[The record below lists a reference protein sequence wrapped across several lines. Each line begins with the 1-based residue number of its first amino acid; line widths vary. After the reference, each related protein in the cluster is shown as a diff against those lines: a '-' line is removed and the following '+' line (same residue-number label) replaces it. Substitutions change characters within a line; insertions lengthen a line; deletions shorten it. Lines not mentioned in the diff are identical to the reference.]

1 MYLEKEW
8 IYLPTNKKEGI
19 IFTTL
24 MCFLMV
30 LGMSA
35 YNLLIHQ
42 SFSVSAL
49 LIGLVPGFVVAFIL
63 DVFVVGVY
71 AKKLAFKLPI
81 NREKKWQAILA
92 ISSLMV
98 LGMVTCMS
106 LFGVIMEMGLTDQ
119 LFSNYLMAWKMNVI
133 AALPL
138 QLLFVGPFSRM
149 VLQKI
154 QASTEES
161 PAVS

>member
-1 MYLEKEW
+1 M
-8 IYLPTNKKEGI
+8 PTNKKEGI

-30 LGMSA
+30 LGMST
-35 YNLLIHQ
+35 YNLLLHQ
-42 SFSVSAL
+42 SFTLSAL
-49 LIGLVPGFVVAFIL
+49 LTGLVPGFVVAFIL
-63 DVFVVGVY
+63 DVFIVGVY

-81 NREKKWQAILA
+81 DREKKWQTILA

-119 LFSNYLMAWKMNVI
+119 LVSNYLMAWRMNFI

-154 QASTEES
+154 QAGNEES
-161 PAVS
+161 PAVN